1 MCERDAERLVNAA
14 IICSHIGLLQPHR
27 PTFTEAVIRV
37 TCMMCITV
45 KRKTITIREDQ
56 DEWIEDQH
64 LNLSSFVRE
73 QLDELIEERE

>member
-1 MCERDAERLVNAA
+1 MSTVA
-14 IICSHIGLLQPHR
+14 I
-27 PTFTEAVIRV
+27 IRV
-37 TCMMCITV
+37 TCTPCITV

>member
-1 MCERDAERLVNAA
+1 MSTVD
-14 IICSHIGLLQPHR
+14 IICVKCI
-27 PTFTEAVIRV
+27 T
-37 TCMMCITV
+37 CITV

-64 LNLSSFVRE
+64 INLSSFVRE

>member
-1 MCERDAERLVNAA
+1 MGERDALRLVNAA
-14 IICSHIGLLQPHR
+14 QFSNMFDAL
-27 PTFTEAVIRV
+27 PTGQRFTITIMRV
-37 TCMMCITV
+37 SCILCITV

-73 QLDELIEERE
+73 QLDELIEERK

>member
-1 MCERDAERLVNAA
+1 VHLVNAA
-14 IICSHIGLLQPHR
+14 RGSYTFDTR
-27 PTFTEAVIRV
+27 PQAHAIEAIIRV
-37 TCMMCITV
+37 TCIACITV

-73 QLDELIEERE
+73 QLDELIEERES

>member
-1 MCERDAERLVNAA
+1 MHLPA
-14 IICSHIGLLQPHR
+14 R
-27 PTFTEAVIRV
+27 PTGQHFTKTGIRV
-37 TCMMCITV
+37 PCIPCITV

>member
-1 MCERDAERLVNAA
+1 VRERDAPRLVNAA
-14 IICSHIGLLQPHR
+14 QFPY
-27 PTFTEAVIRV
+27 TFDTRHTGQRLAKTIIRV
-37 TCMMCITV
+37 TCISCITV

-73 QLDELIEERE
+73 QLDGLIEERE

>member
-1 MCERDAERLVNAA
+1 MRGRDAPRLVNAA
-14 IICSHIGLLQPHR
+14 QFSNTFDARFTGQRFTKTIIRI
-27 PTFTEAVIRV
+27 
-37 TCMMCITV
+37 TCIPRITV

-73 QLDELIEERE
+73 QLDELIEKRE